1 VRHRFKLTL
10 CLLITLFT
18 GGLGV
23 FFMKGAINGWY
34 QYLMKPS
41 FTPPAWLFGP
51 VWTILYLMIG
61 YSAYRVYKN
70 RTLSEI
76 KVPVIIFMIQLV
88 LNAAW
93 TLVFFKLQS
102 ISGGLIVI
110 LFLWLSILALIQSF
124 AKESKVAAM
133 LLIPY
138 LLWVSFAAVLNFS
151 IWRLN
156 P

>member
-1 VRHRFKLTL
+1 MSNRWKFML
-10 CLLITLFT
+10 CLASTLLT
-18 GGLGV
+18 GIIGTI
-23 FFMKGAINGWY
+23 FMKGAINGWY

-61 YSAYRVYKN
+61 YAAYRVYKN
-70 RTLSEI
+70 RTLSAI
-76 KVPVIIFMIQLV
+76 KVPVVIFMIQLV

-93 TLVFFKLQS
+93 TLVFFTLQS
-102 ISGGLIVI
+102 ISGGLLVI
-110 LFLWLSILALIQSF
+110 LLLWLSILGLIQSF